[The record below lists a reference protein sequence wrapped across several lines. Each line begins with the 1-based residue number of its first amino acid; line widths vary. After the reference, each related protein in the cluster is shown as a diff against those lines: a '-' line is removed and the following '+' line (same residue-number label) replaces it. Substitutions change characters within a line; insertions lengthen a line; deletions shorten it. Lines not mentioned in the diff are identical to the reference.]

1 MERSVTFA
9 ASSKTS
15 RIRTVNLLGMLA
27 ALCFLAWHY
36 APYLTDSSLTQYDE
50 FYTLDRTSSVL
61 SHRDVLTIYSN
72 HVPSFNK
79 PPLQYWLG
87 AALMKLDAPLNVA
100 LRLMPFVWAIGT
112 LALTGVLAQML
123 APETMVSGL
132 AAILFLS
139 GSKLFW
145 DSATSAM
152 LDSGA
157 AFFTIAAAVAFLGA
171 LRRPR
176 LCWLVAVLVGLGA
189 LQKAPIGLVCVT
201 VAWFVIAR
209 FNPQSLALVR
219 SAPYSATRKW
229 SVALGCVLAFAWP
242 LFQSALHGP
251 IAFRAAVLR
260 EMKERFV
267 PGLPEDLAGLKFTW
281 LGWIA
286 NDAIL
291 LWLPALP
298 MAVVLPLVVRRP
310 AAYLIASWV
319 ILFFLAMTFARGDTY
334 ERYLLIVVPF
344 LSAALAGGLVV
355 LIGRPLVAAAFSLTL
370 WAAATGLGLPEP
382 IRAPPVIDK
391 YLPLLQRFRDG
402 VQTQESLVFCDWT
415 KANETIFPGALSH
428 FASSGKPF
436 VMLRERDSLVKGLA
450 DPPLRGLCL
459 GENYAEIEQAL
470 VGAVVF
476 ERWEDWVIWTAQGVS
491 R

>member
-1 MERSVTFA
+1 
-9 ASSKTS
+9 
-15 RIRTVNLLGMLA
+15 MLA
-27 ALCFLAWHY
+27 AICLLAWHY
-36 APYLTDSSLTQYDE
+36 VPDLSDNGLTQYDE

-61 SHRDVLTIYSN
+61 SHGDVLTIYSN

-87 AALMKLDAPLNVA
+87 AALMKLGAPLNVA
-100 LRLMPFVWAIGT
+100 LKLMPFVWAIGT
-112 LALTGVLAQML
+112 LGLTGVLAQML
-123 APETMVSGL
+123 APESMVAGL

-157 AFFTIAAAVAFLGA
+157 AFFTIAAAVAFLMA
-171 LRRPR
+171 LKRPGM
-176 LCWLVAVLVGLGA
+176 CWFVAVLVGLGA
-189 LQKAPIGLVCVT
+189 LQKAPIGLVCVM
-201 VAWFVIAR
+201 VAWFAIAR
-209 FNPQSLALVR
+209 FHPESLTLVR
-219 SAPYSATRKW
+219 SAPYSSTRKW
-229 SVALGCVLAFAWP
+229 SVALACVLALAWP

-267 PGLPEDLAGLKFTW
+267 PGLPENLAGLKFAW
-281 LGWIA
+281 LSWIA
-286 NDAIL
+286 DDAIL
-291 LWLPALP
+291 LWLPALA

-334 ERYLLIVVPF
+334 ERYLLIVLPF
-344 LSAALAGGLVV
+344 LSAALAGGLAA
-355 LIGRPLVAAAFSLTL
+355 LIGRPLVAAAASSAL
-370 WAAATGLGLPEP
+370 WAASTGFGLPQP
-382 IRAPPVIDK
+382 TRAPPAIDK

-402 VQTQESLVFCDWT
+402 VQPQESLVFCDWT

-428 FASSGKPF
+428 YASAGKPF
-436 VMLRERDSLVKGLA
+436 VMLRERANLGLA
-450 DPPLRGLCL
+450 DPQLRGLCL
-459 GENYAEIEQAL
+459 NDNFVEIEQEL
-470 VGAVVF
+470 VDVVVV
-476 ERWEDWVIWTAQGVS
+476 EHWEDWVIWTAQDVS